1 MSICWFSTV
10 TVHESGIAIDG
21 KYTHPGNDRALD
33 GLNYPFPTVL
43 TQEDLIFGGTVNVH
57 YGAWPKPDLYWEQT
71 SAALDLLDVDEESG
85 EARLDV
91 RLYLTGIGG
100 GETPAITILTGDG
113 EELTGAG
120 AASAAQIS
128 AFDAENGCF
137 TVTFTGSAPGDVIA
151 EAKIGESTA
160 RLRITV
166 TADLLLTA
174 SPEALE
180 LYVGEQ
186 TELTLTVRHSSGAAL
201 PEAAAKRLQWGIRL
215 DHGGAEQD
223 VVECRTSDIVYDAER
238 GAFTLPLTGFSAGE
252 ASIAITCLYPHTGA
266 DGQILSITQKVNLSA
281 TVYPNDVLGVT
292 DGVSNR
298 QIRLPY
304 TVPDGT
310 TGYLDRDAA
319 DGPAVAGLYLY
330 ATRAYT
336 DLSDFTLA
344 SATITRGG
352 AALTVGG
359 DGFTEGRE
367 YRLKLAGDLLYA
379 GDYDARAITLETAQ
393 TDPVTLRLVLERDG
407 VRYTFEL
414 GITPELTQYAVDFA
428 DEDGNILFTKH
439 APYGGT
445 VTLTEDETGA
455 RRWDI
460 PDAIYE
466 PLTLEV
472 LPADTADD
480 VPDDTDAPEDEPDE
494 EL

>member
-1 MSICWFSTV
+1 M
-10 TVHESGIAIDG
+10 
-21 KYTHPGNDRALD
+21 
-33 GLNYPFPTVL
+33 
-43 TQEDLIFGGTVNVH
+43 
-57 YGAWPKPDLYWEQT
+57 
-71 SAALDLLDVDEESG
+71 
-85 EARLDV
+85 
-91 RLYLTGIGG
+91 
-100 GETPAITILTGDG
+100 
-113 EELTGAG
+113 
-120 AASAAQIS
+120 
-128 AFDAENGCF
+128 
-137 TVTFTGSAPGDVIA
+137 
-151 EAKIGESTA
+151 
-160 RLRITV
+160 
-166 TADLLLTA
+166 
-174 SPEALE
+174 
-180 LYVGEQ
+180 
-186 TELTLTVRHSSGAAL
+186 
-201 PEAAAKRLQWGIRL
+201 
-215 DHGGAEQD
+215 
-223 VVECRTSDIVYDAER
+223 
-238 GAFTLPLTGFSAGE
+238 
-252 ASIAITCLYPHTGA
+252 
-266 DGQILSITQKVNLSA
+266 
-281 TVYPNDVLGVT
+281 LGVT

-319 DGPAVAGLYLY
+319 DGPAVSGLYLY

-367 YRLKLAGDLLYA
+367 YRLTLSDDVTSA
-379 GDYDARAITLETAQ
+379 GDYDLRAITLETAR
-393 TDPVTLRLVLERDG
+393 TETVTLRLELERSG

-414 GITPELTQYAVDFA
+414 GITPELMQYAVDFA

-445 VTLTEDETGA
+445 VTLTDDDPTGT

-466 PLTLEV
+466 PLTLEA

>member
-1 MSICWFSTV
+1 M
-10 TVHESGIAIDG
+10 
-21 KYTHPGNDRALD
+21 
-33 GLNYPFPTVL
+33 
-43 TQEDLIFGGTVNVH
+43 
-57 YGAWPKPDLYWEQT
+57 
-71 SAALDLLDVDEESG
+71 
-85 EARLDV
+85 
-91 RLYLTGIGG
+91 
-100 GETPAITILTGDG
+100 
-113 EELTGAG
+113 
-120 AASAAQIS
+120 
-128 AFDAENGCF
+128 
-137 TVTFTGSAPGDVIA
+137 
-151 EAKIGESTA
+151 
-160 RLRITV
+160 
-166 TADLLLTA
+166 
-174 SPEALE
+174 
-180 LYVGEQ
+180 GEQ

-201 PEAAAKRLQWGIRL
+201 PEAAAKRLQWGIQL

-223 VVECRTSDIVYDAER
+223 VVECRTSDIVYDADR
-238 GAFTLPLTGFSAGE
+238 GVFTLPLTGFSAGE

-319 DGPAVAGLYLY
+319 DGPAVSGLYLY

-367 YRLKLAGDLLYA
+367 YRLTLSDNVTSA
-379 GDYDARAITLETAQ
+379 GDYDLRAITLETAR
-393 TDPVTLRLVLERDG
+393 TETVTLRLVLERDG

-466 PLTLEV
+466 PLTLGA

>member
-1 MSICWFSTV
+1 M
-10 TVHESGIAIDG
+10 
-21 KYTHPGNDRALD
+21 
-33 GLNYPFPTVL
+33 
-43 TQEDLIFGGTVNVH
+43 
-57 YGAWPKPDLYWEQT
+57 
-71 SAALDLLDVDEESG
+71 
-85 EARLDV
+85 
-91 RLYLTGIGG
+91 
-100 GETPAITILTGDG
+100 
-113 EELTGAG
+113 
-120 AASAAQIS
+120 
-128 AFDAENGCF
+128 
-137 TVTFTGSAPGDVIA
+137 IA

-174 SPEALE
+174 SPEAPE

-186 TELTLTVRHSSGAAL
+186 TELTLTVCHSSGAAL
-201 PEAAAKRLQWGIRL
+201 TQAAAGRLQWSVRL

-223 VVECRTSDIVYDAER
+223 VVECRTSDIVYDADR
-238 GAFTLPLTGFSAGE
+238 GVFTLPLTGFSAGE

-367 YRLKLAGDLLYA
+367 YRLTLSDDVTSA
-379 GDYDARAITLETAQ
+379 GDYDLRAITLETAR
-393 TDPVTLRLVLERDG
+393 TETVTLRLVLERDG

-445 VTLTEDETGA
+445 VTLTDDETGA

-466 PLTLEV
+466 PLTLEA